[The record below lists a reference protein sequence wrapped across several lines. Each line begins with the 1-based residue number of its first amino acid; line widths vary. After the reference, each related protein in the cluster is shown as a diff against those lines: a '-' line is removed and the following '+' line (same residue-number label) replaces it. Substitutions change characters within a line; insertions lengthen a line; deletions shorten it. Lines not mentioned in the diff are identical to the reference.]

1 MMNKKNILLIKD
13 SSGIFGSER
22 VILTLLNNYDKDRF
36 NISLICMRRGD
47 GKSDKL
53 IEQAAGIGA
62 NVIPIDVNGRLDT
75 GAIVKMRRI
84 LKKESINIIH
94 THDFKS
100 DFYGLAASI
109 NLPVKR
115 IATAHGSTK
124 DSLLKK
130 TYLFFTERIIYH
142 FFHSIIAVSN
152 QIYGD
157 LQKHMPGGKVKVI
170 QNGIDLSILGNG
182 SPEEDQNPVFTE
194 NGKKVFAVVGRLF
207 PDKGHRFFINAFARV
222 LNKFPETAALIVGDG
237 PAREEIE
244 SQISNLRLEKNISL
258 CGVRNDMNNVYEKI
272 DFLVIP
278 SLREGLP
285 YVLLEAMSK
294 KIPVIATSVG
304 DIPVLIQN
312 DKTGYLISPADEAA
326 LEKSMLDCLVDEA
339 RASRIADNAFKL
351 VNQKYS
357 GRKMVQ
363 DTESLY
369 FSFIN

>member
-1 MMNKKNILLIKD
+1 MMNKINVLLIKD

-36 NISLICMRRGD
+36 NISLLCMRRGD

-53 IEQAAGIGA
+53 IEQASGIGA
-62 NVIPIDVNGRLDT
+62 KVIPLNVTGRLDVS
-75 GAIVKMRRI
+75 AIMKIRKI
-84 LKKESINIIH
+84 LKKDAINIIH

-130 TYLFFTERIIYH
+130 TYLLFTERFIYH
-142 FFHSIIAVSN
+142 FFHGIIAVSN
-152 QIYGD
+152 QIHRD
-157 LQKHMPGGKVKVI
+157 LRKHMSGKKVTVI
-170 QNGIDLSILGNG
+170 QNGIDLSILGNRG
-182 SPEEDQNPVFTE
+182 PGENQPQLFTE

-222 LNKFPETAALIVGDG
+222 LNKFPDTAALIVGDG

-244 SQISNLRLEKNISL
+244 SQISKMNLVNDITL
-258 CGVRNDMNNVYEKI
+258 CGVRNDMNDVYEKI

-312 DKTGYLISPADEAA
+312 EETGYLINPADETEI
-326 LEKSMLDCLVDEA
+326 EKSMLDCLVDET
-339 RASRIADNAFKL
+339 RASRIADNAFNL

-357 GRKMVQ
+357 GRKMVR

-369 FSFIN
+369 FSFLN